1 MENPGTLI
9 LGFLSGADANRTRV
23 FRGSKSL
30 STCLSQYCI
39 FVIWLDMG
47 FLPNSYSGSTWAGVT
62 DITHLHLIVMI
73 PLGRNHTENS
83 EGYTPNEN
91 PCPAL
96 SHLNHLVI
104 RLHKRKHKRSCCQL
118 LFWYPGFTGPLP
130 SPDMLTI
137 NNRLNQNQNSPII
150 NIMLFLSFP
159 GYRHVLRHH
168 EN

>member
-1 MENPGTLI
+1 
-9 LGFLSGADANRTRV
+9 
-23 FRGSKSL
+23 
-30 STCLSQYCI
+30 
-39 FVIWLDMG
+39 MG
-47 FLPNSYSGSTWAGVT
+47 FPPNSYSGSTWVGVT

-150 NIMLFLSFP
+150 IIIVLKFYLWTGHKETFQSQP
-159 GYRHVLRHH
+159 GRLP
-168 EN
+168 